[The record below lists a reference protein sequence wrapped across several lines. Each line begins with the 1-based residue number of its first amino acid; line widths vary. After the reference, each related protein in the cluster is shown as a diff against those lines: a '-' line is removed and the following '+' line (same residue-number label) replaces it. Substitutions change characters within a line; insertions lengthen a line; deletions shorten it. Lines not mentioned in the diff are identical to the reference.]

1 MFIPLDEDNL
11 VSVNEKGNLRPD
23 GISLELPFIG
33 WGGAYYWNPGAP
45 AAPSVTLTRGVGM
58 GGGGAHLI
66 HLRRGMTSEDTLGYG
81 ASVNMPS
88 LNVNATIPDTYGIPE
103 PWNAKVSSIGA
114 GVAIPGFGA
123 NYTVAPARIAEFI
136 KKYILGVRSE
146 KPASASMPTFQSG
159 RIRTEPASEPPVPY
173 AGSSLNRNDFGS
185 RIAPWASGYPGGRD
199 EPSAGTVSR
208 NEADRAFSAGASAI
222 PYIRDAARASAAGF
236 PGVGESPSR
245 GGTVASGQAGTPVGG
260 LLGMIQD
267 YLLTEASRGESR

>member
-1 MFIPLDEDNL
+1 M
-11 VSVNEKGNLRPD
+11 SVNEKGNLRPD

-33 WGGAYYWNPGAP
+33 WGGTYYWNPGTP
-45 AAPSVTLTRGVGM
+45 TAPSVTLTKGLGM

-103 PWNAKVSSIGA
+103 PWNARVSSIGA

-136 KKYILGVRSE
+136 KKYILG
-146 KPASASMPTFQSG
+146 PAVTPEEQPSASTPTLQSG
-159 RIRTEPASEPPVPY
+159 RIGVEPASGPPVPY
-173 AGSSLNRNDFGS
+173 AGSSLKRDYFGS
-185 RIAPWASGYPGGRD
+185 GIAPWASEYTGGRY

-222 PYIRDAARASAAGF
+222 PYIRGAARAAAAGF
-236 PGVGESPSR
+236 PGASESR
-245 GGTVASGQAGTPVGG
+245 AGGGTVASGQVGAPAGG
-260 LLGMIQD
+260 LLGMIQE